1 MKVIYVSIYHK
12 SEEIVGSRRTIVTI
26 SDEDKTWLEGYSK
39 AYNVSVAEG
48 IRQGIKRLRETHES
62 ETYHWL
68 VEKTRGIW
76 KQGDGLE
83 YQMNIRSEWELQ

>member
-1 MKVIYVSIYHK
+1 M
-12 SEEIVGSRRTIVTI
+12 GSKRTIVTI

-48 IRQGIKRLRETHES
+48 IRQGIKRLRETYES
-62 ETYHWL
+62 EIYRRL

-83 YQMNIRSEWELQ
+83 YQMKIRSEWESQ

>member
-1 MKVIYVSIYHK
+1 M
-12 SEEIVGSRRTIVTI
+12 GSRRTIVTI

-62 ETYHWL
+62 ET
-68 VEKTRGIW
+68 
-76 KQGDGLE
+76 
-83 YQMNIRSEWELQ
+83 